1 VVGASGNVGTSLLG
15 ALAGE
20 RSVRSVLGV
29 ARRVPSQ
36 PPGNAEWAAA
46 DIGSDEL
53 VPHFRGADVVVHLG
67 WLFQPTR
74 DPITT
79 WRENAVGSRRVFR
92 AVADAGVPALVHASS
107 VGAYSPGPASDEPVD
122 ENWPTDGWPTA
133 SYSREK
139 AYVER
144 ALDSFEREYPDRRVV
159 RLRPAFIFKRGAA
172 TAQRRLFAG
181 PFLPNRLVR
190 PGLVPV
196 VPHVPGLRFQAVH
209 TDDIAEAY
217 RLAIVGSVRGAFNI
231 AASPV
236 IDTEL
241 LAELL
246 DARPVRTPSVA
257 VRAALA
263 TAWRLR
269 LTPASPWLYDL
280 ARHLPLMNVSRA
292 RAELGWT
299 PRHSATDA
307 IREFLA
313 GLRTGQGL
321 DTPPLDPATS
331 GPLRSREITTGVGK
345 KP

>member
-1 VVGASGNVGTSLLG
+1 
-15 ALAGE
+15 
-20 RSVRSVLGV
+20 
-29 ARRVPSQ
+29 
-36 PPGNAEWAAA
+36 
-46 DIGSDEL
+46 
-53 VPHFRGADVVVHLG
+53 
-67 WLFQPTR
+67 
-74 DPITT
+74 
-79 WRENAVGSRRVFR
+79 
-92 AVADAGVPALVHASS
+92 
-107 VGAYSPGPASDEPVD
+107 
-122 ENWPTDGWPTA
+122 
-133 SYSREK
+133 
-139 AYVER
+139 
-144 ALDSFEREYPDRRVV
+144 
-159 RLRPAFIFKRGAA
+159 
-172 TAQRRLFAG
+172 
-181 PFLPNRLVR
+181 LVR

-217 RLAIVGSVRGAFNI
+217 RLAIVGSMRGAFNI
-231 AASPV
+231 AAGPV

-246 DARPVRTPSVA
+246 DARPVRTPSAA